1 MRMKRIIILIMI
13 VTAVLCSGAA
23 AENAGDNPDFRT
35 LTGLDELSRK
45 LDSGI
50 TIRRVYYTDG
60 FGFSTSE
67 FTTTDETEIRSLWT
81 ALNQITVKGQVN
93 ESITDWYPQIVFYL
107 SDETTAHV
115 TFESHWLSLPVPW
128 PQANYELENDDAFW
142 NLTAA
147 LVNRYES
154 SVHPKENA
162 WTGSWDGRYGIG
174 VQEASEDHIDVALY
188 REDCYDRN
196 EIENLMPGDTV
207 TVNGKIYTVSE
218 MQMHESFELPR
229 FELIPEEAFDG
240 YIVFEALPESQEC
253 RAVVNDWIPCTYVG
267 KTTVPLPLPE
277 HFVFEDYAGN
287 ENGAEAFLED
297 ADAGRYT
304 PYNTKA
310 WFENGLLV
318 KVSHSDYPAGPDE

>member
-1 MRMKRIIILIMI
+1 MKRIIILIMI
-13 VTAVLCSGAA
+13 ITVVLCSGAA
-23 AENAGDNPDFRT
+23 AENAGDNPGFRT

-147 LVNRYES
+147 LVNRCES

-196 EIENLMPGDTV
+196 EIENLMLAQDTRYKIPAGVERCADGVRIGNKTGELDSAENDAAVVYSPGGD
-207 TVNGKIYTVSE
+207 
-218 MQMHESFELPR
+218 
-229 FELIPEEAFDG
+229 
-240 YIVFEALPESQEC
+240 YILCIFSADWDSKNEALTRIQDISE
-253 RAVVNDWIPCTYVG
+253 
-267 KTTVPLPLPE
+267 TVYRY
-277 HFVFEDYAGN
+277 F
-287 ENGAEAFLED
+287 NG
-297 ADAGRYT
+297 
-304 PYNTKA
+304 
-310 WFENGLLV
+310 
-318 KVSHSDYPAGPDE
+318 